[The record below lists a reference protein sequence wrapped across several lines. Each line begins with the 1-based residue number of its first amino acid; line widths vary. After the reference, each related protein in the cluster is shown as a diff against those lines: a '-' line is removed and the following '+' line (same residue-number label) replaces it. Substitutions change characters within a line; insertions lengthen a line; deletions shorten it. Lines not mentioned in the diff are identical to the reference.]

1 MVINRKRPNDHT
13 TAGVTFHPGSQF
25 IADDY
30 YRKHLKGDKDF
41 QSQLDA
47 GFMEINVPVAEESTA
62 EKEAA
67 ALLSKAEKALADNA
81 KIIADAKTPEAIKN
95 AAQEKVATLQAAVD
109 KAREGVEN
117 AVKGKQK
124 TSLAETIVAL
134 PEARAIL
141 IIKTIID
148 GVELKEISKLDKR
161 RDVVAAAEAQITLRQ
176 GTMDGM
182 APVIPKAT
190 GNIPIGDFE

>member
-1 MVINRKRPNDHT
+1 MILNRKRPNDHT

-30 YRKHLKGDKDF
+30 YRKHLKGNKDF

-47 GFMEINVPVAEESTA
+47 GFMEIMVPAEESLTA

-67 ALLSKAEKALADNA
+67 ALLSKAEKALSDNA
-81 KIIADAKTPEAIKN
+81 KVIADAKTPDQTKK
-95 AAQEKVATLQAAVD
+95 AAQDKVAALQTDVD
-109 KAREGVEN
+109 KARESAKDAAN
-117 AVKGKQK
+117 GKQK
-124 TSLAETIVAL
+124 TSLAETIVTL
-134 PEARAIL
+134 PEIKAIT

-161 RDVVAAAEAQITLRQ
+161 REVVAAAEAQITLRQ

>member
-1 MVINRKRPNDHT
+1 MIINRKRPNDHT

-30 YRKHLKGDKDF
+30 YRGHLKGNKDF
-41 QSQLDA
+41 QAQLDA
-47 GFMEINVPVAEESTA
+47 EFMEIIVPAEEHTA
-62 EKEAA
+62 AGKEVE
-67 ALLSKAEKALADNA
+67 ALLSKAEKALSDNA
-81 KIIADAKTPEAIKN
+81 KLIADAKTPEAIKK
-95 AAQEKVATLQAAVD
+95 AAQEKTAALQAEVD
-109 KAREGVEN
+109 KAKES
-117 AVKGKQK
+117 AAAAKGKQK

-134 PEARAIL
+134 PEAKAIAV
-141 IIKTIID
+141 IKTIID